1 MSKDDIYI
9 SVDIEADGPL
19 PGPNSMLSLGAAA
32 FRAGS
37 REPVATFEINLTPL
51 QGATPDPET
60 MTWWSKQDPEVW
72 KHVTSNP
79 LEPRVAMQAFGDWV
93 RGLGGDPVMVVYPTW
108 DFLWV
113 HWYFVRFLGPRG
125 TPFGISALDI
135 KSMAFGTLS
144 EFDKYKSVSKRNFP
158 KALFDGTPPHTHKA
172 LDDAL
177 GQGIL
182 FVNLLA
188 RRK

>member
-9 SVDIEADGPL
+9 SVDIESDGPI

-37 REPVATFEINLTPL
+37 REPLATFEVNLTPL
-51 QGATPDPET
+51 SGATPDPET
-60 MTWWSKQDPEVW
+60 MAWWSKQDPEVW

-79 LEPRVAMQAFGDWV
+79 LEPRSAMTAFADWV

-108 DFLWV
+108 DSVWM
-113 HWYFVRFLGPRG
+113 HWYLVRFLGKS
-125 TPFGISALDI
+125 PFGLGALDV
-135 KSMAFGTLS
+135 KTLAFSKLGGRDFKGT
-144 EFDKYKSVSKRNFP
+144 SKRKMPSQWFE
-158 KALFDGTPPHTHKA
+158 GCPPHTHKG
-172 LDDAL
+172 LDDAI

-182 FVNLLA
+182 FINILEQ
-188 RRK
+188 K

>member
-9 SVDIEADGPL
+9 SVDIESDGPI
-19 PGPNSMLSLGAAA
+19 PGPHSMLSLGAAA

-37 REPVATFEINLTPL
+37 REPVATFEVNLAPL
-51 QGATPDPET
+51 PGATPDTET
-60 MTWWSKQDPEVW
+60 MAWWSQQDPEVW
-72 KHVTSNP
+72 KHVTANP
-79 LEPRVAMQAFGDWV
+79 LEPRAAMQSFGDWV

-108 DFLWV
+108 DAVWL
-113 HWYFVRFLGPRG
+113 HWYFVRFLGKS
-125 TPFGISALDI
+125 PFGIAALDI
-135 KSMAFGTLS
+135 KSMAFGEMA
-144 EFDKYKSVSKRNFP
+144 EFDKYKSVAKKNFP
-158 KALFDGTPPHTHKA
+158 KELFEGTPPHTHKA

>member
-1 MSKDDIYI
+1 MAKDDLYI
-9 SVDIEADGPL
+9 SVDIETDGPI

-51 QGATPDPET
+51 PGATPDPET

-79 LEPRVAMQAFGDWV
+79 VEPRVAMQAFVDWV
-93 RGLGGDPVMVVYPTW
+93 RGLGGDPVMVVYPSW
-108 DFLWV
+108 DDMWV
-113 HWYFVRFLGPRG
+113 SWYVVRFCGKN
-125 TPFGISALDI
+125 PFGLGCLDI
-135 KSMAFGTLS
+135 KSMAFGVLPD
-144 EFDKYKSVSKRNFP
+144 FDKYKSVSKRNFP
-158 KALFDGTPPHTHKA
+158 KDLFEGCPPHTHKA

-177 GQGIL
+177 GQGVL
-182 FVNLLA
+182 FINLLS
-188 RRK
+188 RRNF